1 MTSDFTHPHANAEI
15 EDKSRLP
22 DELAASISRRL
33 DTGIRMY
40 VPGWGRHFIRPLGVS
55 RIIDRYYD
63 TPDLTFQ
70 TWSKTHRKQLLL
82 RDRHEG
88 MVIGDVHPQNIR
100 TREEISMIPV
110 ADETRTLVV
119 KMPLDQASSHER
131 MRIATEYVV
140 IYTEQDKEALK
151 AQYIELL
158 QGILRVEFNPAAVDI
173 RECVGK
179 VRTSY
184 GVFSR
189 PTLHAPETL
198 VIRIDLDFVVREYYG
213 SEGIS
218 VECYAKYE
226 AEKQGSVTVS
236 QFETCAQH
244 LRAVLHIP
252 KEVPSHTIPTLHSL
266 EEERTRR

>member
-1 MTSDFTHPHANAEI
+1 MTSDFTHPDVNAEI

-22 DELAASISRRL
+22 DELAARISRRL
-33 DTGIRMY
+33 DTGIRMH
-40 VPGWGRHFIRPLGVS
+40 VPGWGRNSIRPLCVS

-63 TPDLTFQ
+63 TPDRTFQ
-70 TWSKTHRKQLLL
+70 TWSKTHGKQLLL
-82 RDRHEG
+82 RERHEG
-88 MVIGDVHPQNIR
+88 TVIGDVYPQNIR

-110 ADETRTLVV
+110 ADETHTLVV
-119 KMPLDQASSHER
+119 KVPLDHASSHES
-131 MRIATEYVV
+131 MRTAREHVV
-140 IYTEQDKEALK
+140 IYTEQDVGALK

-158 QGILRVEFNPAAVDI
+158 QGILGVEFNPAAVDI
-173 RECVGK
+173 REYVGK

-189 PTLHAPETL
+189 PTFHAPETL

-213 SEGIS
+213 PEGIS
-218 VECYAKYE
+218 VERYAKYE
-226 AEKQGSVTVS
+226 AEKQGSVPVR

-252 KEVPSHTIPTLHSL
+252 HEVPSHTIPTLHSL
-266 EEERTRR
+266 DE

>member
-1 MTSDFTHPHANAEI
+1 VTSDFTHPDVNAEI

-22 DELAASISRRL
+22 DELAARISRRL
-33 DTGIRMY
+33 DTGIRMH
-40 VPGWGRHFIRPLGVS
+40 VPGWGRHSIRSLSVS

-63 TPDLTFQ
+63 TPDRMFQ

-82 RDRHEG
+82 RERHEG
-88 MVIGDVHPQNIR
+88 RVIGNVYPQNIR

-110 ADETRTLVV
+110 ADETHTLVV
-119 KMPLDQASSHER
+119 KVPLDYAISHES
-131 MRIATEYVV
+131 MRTASEHVV
-140 IYTEQDKEALK
+140 TYTEQDGEALK

-158 QGILRVEFNPAAVDI
+158 QDILSVEFNPTTVDI
-173 RECVGK
+173 REYVGK
-179 VRTSY
+179 VRKSY

-213 SEGIS
+213 PERIS

-226 AEKQGSVTVS
+226 AEKQESITVRR
-236 QFETCAQH
+236 FETCAQH

-252 KEVPSHTIPTLHSL
+252 NEVTSRTIPTLYSL
-266 EEERTRR
+266 DE